1 MSHGFQLKVSEDG
14 GAAYLRLPT
23 YPDRPDKNWQMS
35 KTIQLI
41 EVLGPYEGPEVLLD
55 FGPNGELAGIEI
67 LLDED
72 DNETG

>member
-1 MSHGFQLKVSEDG
+1 MGHKFQLKVSEDG

-41 EVLGPYEGPEVLLD
+41 KVLDPYEGPEVLPD

-67 LLDED
+67 LLDEGD
-72 DNETG
+72 DTMG